1 MVNLAFSILVVIA
14 GIPMIIAPKKIT
26 ERENSK
32 IKSEMGVRICGIV
45 LVVLGIASY
54 FI

>member
-1 MVNLAFSILVVIA
+1 MINIIFGILIIVI
-14 GIPMIIAPKKIT
+14 GLPMIISPKKIT

-32 IKSEMGVRICGIV
+32 IKSEMGVRICG
-45 LVVLGIASY
+45 VVLIILGVVQF

>member
-1 MVNLAFSILVVIA
+1 MADLAFGIIVVII

-26 ERENSK
+26 ERPKCK
-32 IKSEMGVRICGIV
+32 IKSEMGIRICGIV
-45 LVVLGIASY
+45 LVVLGIASM

>member
-1 MVNLAFSILVVIA
+1 MVNLHFSVVVILA
-14 GIPMIIAPKKIT
+14 GLPMVINPKKIT

-32 IKSEMGVRICGIV
+32 IKSEMGVRICGIIIIA
-45 LVVLGIASY
+45 LGIGCF

>member
-1 MVNLAFSILVVIA
+1 MVDLAFGIIVVII

-26 ERENSK
+26 ENPKSK

-45 LVVLGIASY
+45 LVVLGIVSM